1 MKSPRKYVSNGVLKS
16 IGRAWYERADSGFLS
31 DKRNENAGV
40 FAQASVLKNTGMF
53 PREQTLEFTPTS
65 LPHSDWP
72 MNLRVLAVSLFLV
85 CCLAQAAE
93 PQPLP
98 KALNDQINR
107 LVELFK
113 ESEGALHPGSVMTQ
127 TLANGDESPITLVV
141 FTVEGFAKSNL
152 YSQYLAAFTSFESV
166 DDAPYF
172 RLLDVV
178 RIGGDNW
185 REITALNATLMWD
198 STRQLTLIDIP
209 VMEKAD
215 DEETSPN
222 QPGVIHLS
230 LDSERASE
238 LVEIK

>member
-1 MKSPRKYVSNGVLKS
+1 MTPRL
-16 IGRAWYERADSGFLS
+16 
-31 DKRNENAGV
+31 
-40 FAQASVLKNTGMF
+40 
-53 PREQTLEFTPTS
+53 
-65 LPHSDWP
+65 
-72 MNLRVLAVSLFLV
+72 LAASLFLV
-85 CCLAQAAE
+85 CTLAQAAE
-93 PQPLP
+93 PQPIP
-98 KALNDQINR
+98 NALGEQINR

-141 FTVEGFAKSNL
+141 FTVEGFAKGNL
-152 YSQYLAAFTSFESV
+152 YSQYLAAFTAFEGV

-185 REITALNATLMWD
+185 REITALNATPKWD

-215 DEETSPN
+215 DDQTSPN

-230 LDSERASE
+230 LDRERASE
-238 LVEIK
+238 LVEIR